1 MMSDTWLPESWR
13 MSKPVII
20 EVALNG
26 ETSRGRNPNV
36 SRTPS
41 VIAAEASACLDRG
54 ASIIHNHS
62 GDISLTG
69 AAAARHYGAAWRV
82 IFERHPTAI
91 LCPTGAMGE
100 NDAESVAH
108 FLPCGREEGARL
120 GPLDPGSMNMPLSGG
135 GIGSAKML
143 SYVNDYAK
151 IGGVLDALTKA
162 GMGASIGIYEPG
174 FLRATVA
181 LHRAGRLPPGSLV
194 KFYFFG
200 GRNYFDG
207 TACIGFGLNP
217 TAAALDCYL
226 DILGD
231 TALPWAAAVVGGD
244 VVRSGMAELA
254 ISRGGGVRL
263 GLEDYAGDRVPTN
276 AELLDEVIGLCRS
289 LGRAP
294 ATASEAADLLGLP

>member
-1 MMSDTWLPESWR
+1 MTQ
-13 MSKPVII
+13 PVII
-20 EVALNG
+20 ELALNG
-26 ETSRGRNPNV
+26 ETSRERNPNV
-36 SRTPS
+36 SRIPS
-41 VIAAEASACLDRG
+41 AIAAETNACLDRG

-62 GDISLTG
+62 GDIGLTG
-69 AAAARHYGAAWRV
+69 DAAARHYGAAWKI
-82 IFERHPTAI
+82 IFERHPAAI
-91 LCPTGAMGE
+91 LCPTGAAGQNE
-100 NDAESVAH
+100 AESVSH
-108 FLPCGREEGARL
+108 FVPCGREEGARL

-135 GIGSAKML
+135 GFGGARML

-151 IGGVLDALTKA
+151 IDRLLGVLAKA

-181 LHRAGRLPPGSLV
+181 LHRAGRLPPGSFV

-207 TACIGFGLNP
+207 TPCIGFGLNP

-231 TALPWAAAVVGGD
+231 TGLPWAAAVVGGD
-244 VVRSGMAELA
+244 VFRSGMAKLA

-276 AELLDEVIGLCRS
+276 AELLDEVVGLCRS
-289 LGRAP
+289 LGRTP

>member
-1 MMSDTWLPESWR
+1 MTQ
-13 MSKPVII
+13 PVII
-20 EVALNG
+20 ELALNG
-26 ETSRGRNPNV
+26 ETSTARNPNV
-36 SRTPS
+36 SRTPAA
-41 VIAAEASACLDRG
+41 IAAEASACLDRG

-62 GDISLTG
+62 GDITLTG
-69 AAAARHYGAAWRV
+69 EAAARRYGAAWRV
-82 IFERHPTAI
+82 IFERHPAAI
-91 LCPTGAMGE
+91 LCPTGAAGHNE
-100 NDAESVAH
+100 AECVSH

-120 GPLDPGSMNMPLSGG
+120 GPLDPGSMNLPLSGG
-135 GIGSAKML
+135 GIDSAKML

-151 IGGVLDALTKA
+151 IGRMLEVLTKA

-181 LHRAGRLPPGSLV
+181 FHRAGRLPPGSFV

-200 GRNYFDG
+200 GHNYFDG

-231 TALPWAAAVVGGD
+231 SGLPWAAAVVGGD
-244 VVRSGMAELA
+244 VVRSGIAALA

-276 AELLDEVIGLCRS
+276 AELLDEVVGLCRS

-294 ATASEAADLLGLP
+294 ATASQAAQMLGLP

>member
-1 MMSDTWLPESWR
+1 MTQ
-13 MSKPVII
+13 PVII
-20 EVALNG
+20 ELALNG
-26 ETSRGRNPNV
+26 ETSAERNPNV
-36 SRTPS
+36 SRTPAA
-41 VIAAEASACLDRG
+41 IAAEASACLDRG

-62 GDISLTG
+62 GDIRLTG
-69 AAAARHYGAAWRV
+69 DAAARHYGAAWKV
-82 IFERHPTAI
+82 IFERHPAAI
-91 LCPTGAMGE
+91 LCPTGAAGRNE
-100 NDAESVAH
+100 AESISH

-120 GPLDPGSMNMPLSGG
+120 GPLDPGSMNMPLGGG
-135 GIGSAKML
+135 GIGSAEML

-151 IGGVLDALTKA
+151 IDRVLGVLAEA

-181 LHRAGRLPPGSLV
+181 LHRAGRLPPGSFV

-207 TACIGFGLNP
+207 SPCIGFGLNP

-231 TALPWAAAVVGGD
+231 TGLPWAAAVVGGD
-244 VVRSGMAELA
+244 VFRSGMAELA

-276 AELLDEVIGLCRS
+276 AELLDEVVGLCRS
-289 LGRAP
+289 LGRTP
-294 ATASEAADLLGLP
+294 ATALEAADLLGLP